1 MLNNKLSK
9 EKFNEIYSRY
19 SELASFNEF
28 LNEGVY
34 DPHIFKAFFL
44 AGGPGSGKSY
54 ISRTLFAGTGMKMV
68 NSDNF
73 LSNSLKKAGQTLDLR
88 NIEGG
93 MLDVM
98 RNKAKK
104 QTGNLM
110 DKHLQNRLGII
121 VDGTGRDYDRL
132 ARDVQDAKRVGDDC
146 YMIFVNTSLDVALQR
161 NRVRERKIAEP
172 VVIKNWKG
180 VQANMKRFERLFGTS
195 NFKMVSNNRDNDN
208 ETNAMVFKSVRNLI
222 HRKPSSWQAKA
233 WINKELKAR
242 DRTKKN
248 VR

>member
-1 MLNNKLSK
+1 MLDNKLSK
-9 EKFNEIYSRY
+9 EKFNEIYGSY
-19 SELASFNEF
+19 SELVNFGQF
-28 LNEGVY
+28 LKEGVY

-110 DKHLQNRLGII
+110 DKHLQNRLGIV

-132 ARDVQDAKRVGDDC
+132 ARDVQDAKRVGYDC

-161 NRVRERKIAEP
+161 NRVRERKVAEP